1 MEEAH
6 RHKDRSSMP
15 KAVVKKPTFGL
26 TIDISKLQ
34 LNVEIESDTLETA
47 VAEGRA
53 LKVGELL
60 GLPDNVTVNDHEG
73 TILVGVYKY

>member
-1 MEEAH
+1 
-6 RHKDRSSMP
+6 MP
-15 KAVVKKPTFGL
+15 KVTVKKPTFGL
-26 TIDISKLQ
+26 TIDINKLQ

-60 GLPDNVTVNDHEG
+60 DLPSNVTVNDHEG
-73 TILVGVYKY
+73 TSLVGVYKY